1 MALPS
6 EITASAIVNPRTT
19 INTIAFKLD
28 ENNFVP
34 WRRQALAF
42 IKSNKLK
49 EHLDPRKV
57 PRRYGSEQD
66 RLTNTETKEF
76 DAWEQEDQFLVS
88 WFFASMDPEFTHQLA
103 KCEFAYEI
111 WFKLKDYFA
120 KRMKSKV
127 KQLKTQIKTIKLQG
141 SVIEYI
147 SKIKKVTNSLSALGA
162 PLTSEEFVEAVAQGL
177 NEDYSAFITMII
189 SKADE
194 ITQSEVEALLVGQ
207 EELVERFKK
216 NVLGTMHV
224 NLAQGRGQEFRG
236 RARGRGFR
244 GGRSFYYGNSRPQ
257 CQLCGRIGHI
267 VWDCYHRFNQNY
279 QRPYEAA
286 SNSPAPPSSAFHQP
300 QSQTDSQPR
309 ALVAAA
315 PLTTPL
321 TDRAW
326 YLDTGASHHLIFDG
340 NNLVTGS
347 EYEGSEQVFTGN
359 GQGMCINNIG
369 RTILF
374 PVSNPPYQP
383 NTHYFKLLNLLHV
396 SSITKNLISVA
407 KFAQDNHVFFEF
419 HPFDCFVKDQETND
433 LLLRG
438 SLRGGLYQFDNIGI
452 LARAVSSS
460 GLPSF
465 EGRREAL
472 QVIKATASTSSDQE
486 SHFSV
491 QESRIVWH
499 RRLGHPAA
507 KTVAKVMQ
515 RCKIVDDDMNKRD
528 TTAITP
534 LCNACCQGKHHNF
547 PFSDSLADYN
557 TTLELVYSD
566 IWRPA
571 PIISS
576 SGFRYYIIF
585 IDAKTRY
592 TCIYLLQNKAQALQA
607 FTQYKLLL
615 ENKTGHK
622 IKSLQTDN
630 GGEFLSHS
638 FTEFLIQ
645 HGIAHRLSC
654 PHTHQQNGRVER
666 KHRHITE
673 MGLTLLSQAS
683 LPLSFWDQAFL
694 TATHLINLLPSY
706 TTDQKTPFELLNHKE
721 PDYLFLKTFECACY
735 PQLKPHNTHKFNF
748 KTHKC
753 LFLGY
758 SSHHKGY
765 KCLSLS
771 SKLYVS
777 KHVLFDESEFPSHT
791 IVQQNH
797 LNAQVTSSISIS
809 NTTSPLIHETLVPNS
824 DANLHRQI
832 LDLAQQSLSQSS
844 SPSSTPLAQ
853 PESSVNISAAHN
865 CPLTDD
871 TAMTTFT
878 SVFSSSN
885 ARLAKQLERR
895 HVALPTTA
903 PTRTHPMVIRSRA
916 GIFKPKLFTA
926 LVLDNVVDLTQVEP
940 SSVVQALTS
949 PHWKAAMD
957 EEYAALLKCKTWNL
971 VEESPIVEPIG
982 CRWVF
987 RIKRQPDGTI
997 QKYKASLVAKST
1009 TVRTLLSIAV
1019 SKGWRVR
1026 QFDFN
1031 NAFLNG
1037 DLHEKVYM
1045 VQPEGY
1051 ALGSGLAPR
1060 AWFLKLSST
1069 LRGFGFASTTSDP
1082 CLFVRHSKASTIY
1095 FLAYVDDILMTGTN
1109 QTEVDVERTKADT
1122 LVLKQSKYV
1131 KDLLNRVEMLEA
1143 RPVTTPMASTLKLDT
1158 IGTTFDKPFLY
1169 RSIVGGLQYATI
1181 TRPDIAF
1188 SVNKVSQFMH
1198 APLEQHWKAVKR
1210 ILRYLAGTIEFGLEI
1225 PRSSDFRI
1233 LTFCDSDW
1241 TTDPVDRRST
1251 TGYYIF
1257 LGVNLINWSSRKQ
1270 TAVARSSAEAEF
1282 RALADAM
1289 TDTMWLQKLLHE
1301 MHIPAG
1307 LPPTLFC
1314 DNQSTMLMSQNPILH
1329 SRSKHFEIDLHFV
1342 RHRVEDKQAYVVH
1355 IPSQDQI
1362 ADVLTKPVSHDAFL
1376 KIRCKLRLVD
1386 QAKLKLR
1393 GNVED
1398 K

>member
-374 PVSNPPYQP
+374 P
-383 NTHYFKLLNLLHV
+383 
-396 SSITKNLISVA
+396 
-407 KFAQDNHVFFEF
+407 
-419 HPFDCFVKDQETND
+419 DQETND

-472 QVIKATASTSSDQE
+472 QFE
-486 SHFSV
+486 
-491 QESRIVWH
+491 VWH

-576 SGFRYYIIF
+576 
-585 IDAKTRY
+585 
-592 TCIYLLQNKAQALQA
+592 
-607 FTQYKLLL
+607 
-615 ENKTGHK
+615 
-622 IKSLQTDN
+622 
-630 GGEFLSHS
+630 
-638 FTEFLIQ
+638 
-645 HGIAHRLSC
+645 
-654 PHTHQQNGRVER
+654 
-666 KHRHITE
+666 
-673 MGLTLLSQAS
+673 
-683 LPLSFWDQAFL
+683 
-694 TATHLINLLPSY
+694 
-706 TTDQKTPFELLNHKE
+706 
-721 PDYLFLKTFECACY
+721 
-735 PQLKPHNTHKFNF
+735 
-748 KTHKC
+748 
-753 LFLGY
+753 
-758 SSHHKGY
+758 
-765 KCLSLS
+765 
-771 SKLYVS
+771 
-777 KHVLFDESEFPSHT
+777 
-791 IVQQNH
+791 
-797 LNAQVTSSISIS
+797 
-809 NTTSPLIHETLVPNS
+809 S

-1051 ALGSGLAPR
+1051 ALGSGL
-1060 AWFLKLSST
+1060 
-1069 LRGFGFASTTSDP
+1069 
-1082 CLFVRHSKASTIY
+1082 
-1095 FLAYVDDILMTGTN
+1095 
-1109 QTEVDVERTKADT
+1109 
-1122 LVLKQSKYV
+1122 SKYV

>member
-6 EITASAIVNPRTT
+6 EIPASAIVNPRTT

-49 EHLDPRKV
+49 EHLDPRK
-57 PRRYGSEQD
+57 YGSEQD

-76 DAWEQEDQFLVS
+76 EAWEQEDQFLVS

-103 KCEFAYEI
+103 ECEFAYEI
-111 WFKLKDYFA
+111 WFKLEDYFA

-127 KQLKTQIKTIKLQG
+127 KQLKSQIKTIKLQG
-141 SVIEYI
+141 SVTEYM
-147 SKIKKVTNSLSALGA
+147 SRIKKVTNSLSALGA
-162 PLTSEEFVEAVAQGL
+162 PLTSEEFVEVVAQGL
-177 NEDYSAFITMII
+177 NEDYSAFITMIN

-194 ITQSEVEALLVGQ
+194 ITESEVEALLVGQ

-224 NLAQGRGQEFRG
+224 NLAQDSESKLQEHHHNYSIYSQNQQHNYQGRGQEFRG

-257 CQLCGRIGHI
+257 CQLCGRIGDI

-286 SNSPAPPSSAFHQP
+286 SNPAPPSSAFHQP

-315 PLTTPL
+315 PSTTPL
-321 TDRAW
+321 IDRAW
-326 YLDTGASHHLIFDG
+326 YLDTGASHHLTFDG

-347 EYEGSEQVFTGN
+347 EYEGSEQVFTSN

-396 SSITKNLISVA
+396 PSITKNLISVA

-433 LLLRG
+433 LLLIG

-452 LARAVSSS
+452 LARATSSS

-465 EGRREAL
+465 GGIREAL
-472 QVIKATASTSSDQE
+472 QAIKATASASSDQE
-486 SHFSV
+486 SHFSF
-491 QESRIVWH
+491 EVWH
-499 RRLGHPAA
+499 RRLGHLAA

-534 LCNACCQGKHHNF
+534 LCNAYCQGKHHNL
-547 PFSDSLADYN
+547 PFSDSLTDYN

-566 IWRPA
+566 IWGPA

-576 SGFRYYIIF
+576 S
-585 IDAKTRY
+585 
-592 TCIYLLQNKAQALQA
+592 
-607 FTQYKLLL
+607 
-615 ENKTGHK
+615 
-622 IKSLQTDN
+622 
-630 GGEFLSHS
+630 
-638 FTEFLIQ
+638 
-645 HGIAHRLSC
+645 
-654 PHTHQQNGRVER
+654 
-666 KHRHITE
+666 
-673 MGLTLLSQAS
+673 
-683 LPLSFWDQAFL
+683 
-694 TATHLINLLPSY
+694 
-706 TTDQKTPFELLNHKE
+706 
-721 PDYLFLKTFECACY
+721 
-735 PQLKPHNTHKFNF
+735 
-748 KTHKC
+748 
-753 LFLGY
+753 GY

-765 KCLSLS
+765 KCLSPS
-771 SKLYVS
+771 GKLYVS
-777 KHVLFDESEFPSHT
+777 RHVLFDEFEFPYQSLFFNQTPKLKYVIPHLQT
-791 IVQQNH
+791 ITSAPLHLIPAHIIVQQNH
-797 LNAQVTSSISIS
+797 LNAQATSLISTS
-809 NTTSPLIHETLVPNS
+809 NTTSPLIHETPVPNS

-832 LDLAQQSLSQSS
+832 LDPAQQSLSQPF

-853 PESSVNISAAHN
+853 PESSANISAAHN

-871 TAMTTFT
+871 TTRTTST
-878 SVFSSSN
+878 SVFPSSN
-885 ARLAKQLERR
+885 AGLSEQLERG

-903 PTRTHPMVIRSRA
+903 PTRTHPMVTRSQA

-926 LVLDNVVDLTQVEP
+926 LVPDNVVDLTQVEP
-940 SSVVQALTS
+940 SSVVQALTF

-971 VEESPIVEPIG
+971 VEESPTVEPIG

-987 RIKRQPDGTI
+987 CIKRQPNGTI
-997 QKYKASLVAKST
+997 QKYKARLVAKRFHQREGLDYDQVFSPVAKPT
-1009 TVRTLLSIAV
+1009 TVRTLLSITI

-1051 ALGSGLAPR
+1051 ALGSSLVCKLEKALYGLKQALR

-1082 CLFVRHSKASTIY
+1082 CLFVRHTKVSTIY

-1131 KDLLNRVEMLEA
+1131 KDLLKRAEMLEA

-1210 ILRYLAGTIEFGLEI
+1210 ILRYLVGTIEFGLEI
-1225 PRSSDFRI
+1225 HRSSDFRI
-1233 LTFCDSDW
+1233 LSFCDSDW
-1241 TTDPVDRRST
+1241 AADPVDRRST
-1251 TGYYIF
+1251 TGYCIF

-1314 DNQSTMLMSQNPILH
+1314 DNQSTVLMSQNPILH

-1355 IPSQDQI
+1355 IPSQDRI